1 MNSAPS
7 RRLPTLWRHALAVP
21 GALAVIALAACTS
34 QAPST
39 LAPRPVR
46 VVEIAEHSAAAATF
60 AGEVRAR
67 YETKVGFRV
76 GGKIVRRA
84 LNVGEQVKAG
94 QLIAE
99 LDPADYRL
107 AADAV
112 DAQLRAAR
120 ADYDFAVVDL
130 QRYEELLQKKFISPA
145 DYQRRQTST
154 STLGDRVA
162 ALGAQVQQARLQT
175 GYTRLLAEHDSV
187 VVSLPAEVEQVVTA
201 GQPVAVLARL
211 SELEV
216 AIDIP
221 EAQRGRLTAG
231 AAAIVKFWSAPD
243 AALEGRVREVAASA
257 EPSSRTYAVRVALP
271 QRPSWVQI
279 GMSATVAFAPGKSTG
294 EHVIPLSA
302 VFVSQGDPKHRPRV
316 WALKPDGTVY
326 SIPVTI
332 GTPAGADEVAVTGL
346 TQGLK
351 IVTAGASRLREGDS
365 VSILSPTA
373 IGGSLASKSGREPS
387 AGQSGTTPAA
397 IPPAAARTTK

>member
-1 MNSAPS
+1 MNSAS
-7 RRLPTLWRHALAVP
+7 SGRLPTRRKHALAVA
-21 GALAVIALAACTS
+21 GALTVIALAACTS
-34 QAPST
+34 EAPST

-46 VVEIAEHSAAAATF
+46 VAEITAHSAAAAAF

-84 LNVGEQVKAG
+84 VNVGEQVKAG

-112 DAQLRAAR
+112 DAQLRAAH

-145 DYQRRQTST
+145 EYHRRQTST
-154 STLGDRVA
+154 STLKDRVA

-231 AAAIVKFWSAPD
+231 AAAIVKFWSVPD
-243 AALEGRVREVAASA
+243 AALQGRVREVAASA
-257 EPSSRTYAVRVALP
+257 DPSSRTYAVRVALP

-279 GMSATVAFAPGKSTG
+279 GMSATVTFAPSKSTG
-294 EHVIPLSA
+294 ENVIPLSA
-302 VFVSQGDPKHRPRV
+302 IFVSQGDPKHTPRV
-316 WALKPDGTVY
+316 WALKPDSTVY

-346 TQGLK
+346 TEGLK

-365 VSILSPTA
+365 VSILSPTV
-373 IGGSLASKSGREPS
+373 IGGSLASKAGREPS
-387 AGQSGTTPAA
+387 AAQSGTTPAA
-397 IPPAAARTTK
+397 IPPAATHTTK